1 VTTRA
6 VSSSARL
13 CVLAGLAVAIVV
25 AAGTWSRATYGA
37 RTTADEPHYLLTA
50 ISLWEDRDLD
60 VADERA
66 GLRYLDFHAAPLP
79 QQAEVQHDGRQVAP
93 HDPLL
98 PLVLA
103 IPTGLAGWVGAKL
116 ALAALA
122 GILAGVIA
130 WTAIHRF
137 GVRPTVAA
145 VAAVLAGASPPLAIY
160 GTQVYPELA
169 AGLVALLGYL
179 AASATARWR
188 SAAAGVACVTALPW
202 LSVKYVLV
210 AAVLAAGLLLRQWA
224 VDDRRLAVGTVAAL
238 VVSGLVYVVGHRL
251 LYGGLTAYAA
261 GSHFAAGELTVV
273 GNDPDYVGRSVRLV
287 GLLVDRH
294 FGLAPWQPVFLA
306 TPVALVAI
314 VRGRA
319 RREAWLLLATVAAG
333 WATASWVALTMHGW
347 WWPGRQTVVVVPLV
361 VVAIAAWVDGLAP
374 IAQRAIAVVAA
385 VGVLA
390 YTLLVWGAT
399 AQWHTL
405 VVDFERTPNPVL
417 WLIRPLFPDL
427 RADGWVTDVQAVLWV
442 VALVVPVLL
451 ACVPAIRRH
460 RAIRGVLAVDQ

>member
-1 VTTRA
+1 
-6 VSSSARL
+6 
-13 CVLAGLAVAIVV
+13 VLAGLAVAIVV

-60 VADERA
+60 VADERSD
-66 GLRYLDFHAAPLP
+66 LRYVEFHAAPLP
-79 QQAEVQHDGRQVAP
+79 QQAEVQDDGRQVAP

-137 GVRPTVAA
+137 RVRPRVAA

-169 AGLVALLGYL
+169 AALVALLGYL
-179 AASATARWR
+179 AATADVRRR
-188 SAAAGVACVTALPW
+188 SALAGLACVTALPW
-202 LSVKYVLV
+202 LSVKYLLV
-210 AAVLAAGLLLRQWA
+210 AAVLAAGLLVRQSA
-224 VDDRRLAVGTVAAL
+224 VGDRRLAIGTATAL
-238 VVSGLVYVVGHRL
+238 VASGLAYVVAHRL

-261 GSHFAAGELTVV
+261 GSHFAGGELTVV
-273 GNDPDYVGRSVRLV
+273 GNDPDYVGRSIRLV

-314 VRGRA
+314 IRGSA
-319 RREAWLLLATVAAG
+319 RRAAWLLLATVAAG
-333 WATASWVALTMHGW
+333 WATATWVALSMHGW
-347 WWPGRQTVVVVPLV
+347 WWPGRQTVVVVPLI

-374 IAQRAIAVVAA
+374 SAQRAIAGIGAL
-385 VGVLA
+385 GVLA
-390 YTLLVWGAT
+390 YGLLAWGAA

-405 VVDFERTPNPVL
+405 IVDFDRTRNPVV
-417 WLIRPLFPDL
+417 WLLRPLFPDL
-427 RADGWVTDVQAVLWV
+427 RADGWSTDLQVVLWV
-442 VALVVPVLL
+442 VALVGAVVL
-451 ACVPAIRRH
+451 ACVPALRRH
-460 RAIRGVLAVDQ
+460 RMPRGALAVGR